1 MKKSAVVILL
11 VLLPMLSLTLGVAQ
25 GMNLTEQEA
34 RDKAEFVSKLEDL
47 VSKPTVETS
56 ATYNSSS
63 DTWLVLLTEQVSG
76 SVVAKVRVNDDTG
89 KVIRAER
96 SPNADGII
104 YPTLSEQDAIKLA
117 SANTRVRERLS
128 KYGSYRS
135 QADFKDGEWTVHYL
149 IKQGGLVGGLPTGDE
164 KEIVRVGIDD
174 DTWVL
179 NYVWTG
185 DQVGW
190 QMARGESGS
199 YGKQA
204 NYWYVWGPMA
214 MAFALVFMRLDKPF
228 SLRNLDVLVLL
239 SFLISHG
246 FFRLGFSHEAVLL
259 WYPPLI
265 YLLIRTLLM
274 GFGVG
279 ERVESTANFPT
290 WAIWILA
297 AIASG
302 VIVALNLDSR
312 VIDVGYAGVA
322 GADRII
328 DGIIPY
334 GNMPNDVGTGD
345 TYGPLNYLLYV
356 PFVLM
361 FGFSGKWDFLPAA
374 HATTVFAFTAGAI
387 GMFIAGWRFSGPRG
401 AAAMVFAWAVF
412 PYTIYSTN
420 NNTNDVIVAAAGALG
435 LAAATSPL
443 ARGASIA
450 AGFGIKLFPLILGPL
465 WMLHGGLK
473 RRPIVDFVLGGLG
486 VVFMTFWILALGGH
500 PIDGIKLFY
509 EKTVTFQGDR
519 ETPWTIFTQVPALQF
534 LQRPLTAAVILLTIL
549 VAFVP
554 RKKTVRRLAALSAA
568 VVIAVQLTTNY
579 WFYPYITWFEPF
591 VFLALLTATN
601 EKTPLDVEEDPRS
614 SKDKISSS
622 ENHYTHGDQSA
633 HSPR

>member
-1 MKKSAVVILL
+1 MKRSAVAVLLILL
-11 VLLPMLSLTLGVAQ
+11 PLLSLALGVSQ
-25 GMNLTEQEA
+25 GTNLTGQEA
-34 RDKAEFVSKLEDL
+34 RDRAEFIPKLEDL
-47 VSKPTVETS
+47 VSRPTVETS
-56 ATYNSSS
+56 ATYTPSS
-63 DTWLVLLTEQVSG
+63 DTWLVLLTEKVSG

-89 KVIRAER
+89 KVIRTER
-96 SPNADGII
+96 SPNADGIT
-104 YPTLSEQDAIKLA
+104 YPTLSEQDATKLA
-117 SANTRVRERLS
+117 SANLRVREWLS
-128 KYGSYRS
+128 KYDSYRA
-135 QADFKDGEWTVHYL
+135 QADFENGEWTVHYL
-149 IKQGGLVGGLPTGDE
+149 IHQGGLVGGLPTGDE

-190 QMARGESGS
+190 QMARGESGA

-214 MAFALVFMRLDKPF
+214 LAFALIFIRLDKPF

-265 YLLIRTLLM
+265 YLLVRTLLM

-279 ERVESTANFPT
+279 ERVESTTNLPT
-290 WAIWILA
+290 WAIWVLA

-328 DGIIPY
+328 DGITPY
-334 GNMPNDVGTGD
+334 GNMPDDVSTGD

-420 NNTNDVIVAAAGALG
+420 NNTNDIIVAAAGALG

-443 ARGASIA
+443 GRGASIA

-500 PIDGIKLFY
+500 PDRRH
-509 EKTVTFQGDR
+509 KTLLREDR
-519 ETPWTIFTQVPALQF
+519 HLPGRPRDPVDHLHPGPGATIPPTPAHRSRYLPDPASRFRTSQTDRATPRRVLR
-534 LQRPLTAAVILLTIL
+534 RPHHRPTAHHQLLVLPLRDL
-549 VAFVP
+549 VRAL
-554 RKKTVRRLAALSAA
+554 RLS
-568 VVIAVQLTTNY
+568 
-579 WFYPYITWFEPF
+579 
-591 VFLALLTATN
+591 
-601 EKTPLDVEEDPRS
+601 RS
-614 SKDKISSS
+614 SDRHKRED
-622 ENHYTHGDQSA
+622 G
-633 HSPR
+633 PG